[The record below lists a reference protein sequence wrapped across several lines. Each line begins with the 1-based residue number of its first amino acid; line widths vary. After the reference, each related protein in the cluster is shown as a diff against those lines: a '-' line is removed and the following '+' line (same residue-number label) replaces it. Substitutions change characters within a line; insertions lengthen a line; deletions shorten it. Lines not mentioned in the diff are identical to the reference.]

1 MCDHHHLKKSND
13 NKIIKSFMEQE
24 QPCSYTTSGTRR
36 NTIKREEIICA
47 ICVKV
52 SIILLKSMFRHPVY
66 VRSETHSIY
75 I

>member
-36 NTIKREEIICA
+36 NTIKREEIICV

-52 SIILLKSMFRHPVY
+52 SIMLM
-66 VRSETHSIY
+66 
-75 I
+75 